1 MFNEKQPLFIGNN
14 ALDIHSSN
22 LYYSI
27 YDTYKKQLELK
38 LVPENVNISM
48 TNIQSQFINIVNQD
62 YILIQGV
69 QIKFSDDYWDFS
81 NLYVVGKQKCQYEF
95 NFNANRGS
103 VGLTDYYKLVLK
115 LYLWYM
121 INNKGIHYGGL
132 RCKFAYTKAMF
143 TEFSKKKIRS
153 LEHLRVS
160 DFKNIIDSKQFNY
173 KSKYLYKTNLKS
185 LLIAYSYLAHNLYT
199 KEFHAYLNDTDMSK
213 IKAIIEANKTPLL
226 PTPFFKNFTQLLESY
241 AKNTNNTLRERGIA
255 GLLYIGTQTGLRSSE
270 LVILETNCI
279 EETTYNE
286 NIAHKLIYYSVKNS
300 FNGKLSLEETV
311 ANDKVKE
318 MVDYLNILFQPHRKD
333 SKYLVPVFFNGN
345 LIRKV
350 KVVYEY
356 QDLQTF
362 IKKICILNCRNL
374 NVLNAN
380 ESNMFAS
387 AFSVGTTKNKVLNK
401 IAYSVDLNK
410 GDVISCPRVK
420 QFRVYF
426 ATELNERG
434 YSERVVFSLLAHE
447 STGMMGYYTRPTKTQ
462 HEILKDKEVLSEE
475 IIKEYTKTHWVDDA
489 ENESRLNV
497 FLNTNK
503 LNVGFNVNSVID
515 KVYGEFP
522 VVVEPGGLCIKP
534 NPLRICRHDIS
545 LDKFKYVFGIADH
558 SSMYFMVNVPYK
570 TYEQLKSTYNYNK
583 DQNFVNQ
590 AQKELYK
597 LEFIINEELIP
608 CIQELEKELLLKGK
622 SDLIDR
628 HPDLAAIIDN
638 LDEIKGDVE
647 SWKLKISELN

>member
-1 MFNEKQPLFIGNN
+1 
-14 ALDIHSSN
+14 
-22 LYYSI
+22 
-27 YDTYKKQLELK
+27 
-38 LVPENVNISM
+38 
-48 TNIQSQFINIVNQD
+48 
-62 YILIQGV
+62 
-69 QIKFSDDYWDFS
+69 
-81 NLYVVGKQKCQYEF
+81 
-95 NFNANRGS
+95 
-103 VGLTDYYKLVLK
+103 
-115 LYLWYM
+115 M

-226 PTPFFKNFTQLLESY
+226 PTPFFKKFTQLLESY

-447 STGMMGYYTRPTKTQ
+447 STGMLGYYNRPTKTQ
-462 HEILKDKEVLSEE
+462 HEILKGKEVLTEE

-570 TYEQLKSTYNYNK
+570 TYEQLKATYNYNK
-583 DQNFVNQ
+583 HQNFVNQ

>member
-226 PTPFFKNFTQLLESY
+226 PTPFFKKFTQLLESY

-374 NVLNAN
+374 NVLNAT

-447 STGMMGYYTRPTKTQ
+447 STGMLGYYTRPTKTQ

-570 TYEQLKSTYNYNK
+570 TYEQLKATYNYNK
-583 DQNFVNQ
+583 HQNFVNQ